1 MSRGRS
7 HFLLRKPN
15 NLRNRSRGDKIE
27 ESKDESDQEDAEDL
41 KSEIV
46 ALKLGLQSNE
56 ASLKEHDKNREML
69 RRLFDQG
76 VIDADSNLKE

>member
-7 HFLLRKPN
+7 HFLIRKPN
-15 NLRNRSRGDKIE
+15 NPRNRFRGDKIE

-46 ALKLGLQSNE
+46 ALKLELQSNE

-69 RRLFDQG
+69 RRLFGQS
-76 VIDADSNLKE
+76 VIDADGNLKE